1 MNKNNP
7 IITKQFKDIY
17 KTMIDE
23 LLSAHG
29 LTNKCTLYYQNTYI
43 EYCDNCL
50 FDPITRVSSNIYN
63 SLGPKPF
70 TENTI
75 CPECLGV
82 GIKNKNNKTK
92 SIVFAII
99 YDTKYFLN
107 FDSKVVNIPDG
118 SIQTICSIK
127 HFQDIV
133 NSSALSIDSI
143 PNVFYERATDIN
155 PVGLG
160 DLDYIFVNW
169 KKQ

>member
-1 MNKNNP
+1 MNNQ

-17 KTMIDE
+17 RTMINE

-29 LTNKCTLYYQNTYI
+29 LTNQCTLYYQNATI

-63 SLGPKPF
+63 SVGPRPF
-70 TENTI
+70 IDNTI
-75 CPECLGV
+75 CPECMGA
-82 GIKNKNNKTK
+82 GIKNKNSKTK
-92 SIVFAII
+92 AITLAII

-107 FDSKVVNIPDG
+107 FDSRVVNVPDG

-127 HFQDIV
+127 HSHDIM

-143 PNVFYERATDIN
+143 PNSFYERATDVN